1 MTSAATPQKLMR
13 ALAAT
18 ALLCALPAMTSCFDV
33 PPPTAPEITTVVDD
47 WRDEI
52 IYQVLVDRFENG
64 DLNNDYNLKLDAP
77 TGWHGGDWQGIID
90 QLDYLEELG
99 VTTLW
104 ISPAVKNV
112 EEDAG
117 VAGYHGYWTQHFQAT
132 NPHFGDLEK
141 MRQLVAEAHKRD
153 MKIILDIVTN
163 HIGQLFYYDINLN
176 AKPDINIQ
184 GSGYCYD
191 DGLDADTSGFS
202 CGDRQESRL
211 IRVTEWDPDYDPR
224 GVQAYTSLGEA
235 GPAPLRW
242 VYMPE
247 VNRVPPMP
255 AEFQN
260 PLWYNRRGRV
270 VTPWGWN
277 VTEQV
282 ERADF
287 PGGLKDIDT
296 TRPEVREKLIEVFA
310 WWIEQTNID
319 GFRIDT
325 VKHIEHDFWKV
336 FTRGIRQEAAKI
348 GKTNFLMFGEVFDGS
363 DELLGSYTQPG
374 ELDSVFYFSHKF
386 QVFDDVFKRGQP
398 TTKIEDL
405 YNLRSERYGSQ
416 GQPGGVVDV
425 NGKPIPPT
433 KVLVNFMD
441 NHDVSRFLYDFND
454 LDALKN
460 ALFYLLTMDGI
471 PCIYYG
477 TEQAYNGGNDPANRE
492 DMWRIPF
499 NAYYIVYDEQ
509 GQPIT
514 DPAARAK
521 AFKPFDRDH
530 IIYTHIK
537 RLTGLRAELAP
548 LRRGDYQVR
557 WATSRTGDEQDAGIY
572 AFERSYDG
580 ESALV
585 VLNTHKSRTSETSA
599 TSSGGGAMQVSFA
612 PNTVLVDRFS
622 SEPYQVTV
630 DANKQVTVSVPAR
643 GGRILTVK

>member
-1 MTSAATPQKLMR
+1 MTRSQNTILRASALVCVLT
-13 ALAAT
+13 ALA
-18 ALLCALPAMTSCFDV
+18 LTSCFPVQSSD
-33 PPPTAPEITTVVDD
+33 PPPKETLVED
-47 WRDEI
+47 WRDEV
-52 IYQVLVDRFENG
+52 IYQVLVDRFDNG
-64 DLNNDYNLKLDAP
+64 DPNNDYNLEVDAP
-77 TGWHGGDWQGIID
+77 TGWHGGDWQGVID
-90 QLDYLEELG
+90 RLDYLQELG
-99 VTTLW
+99 VTTIW

-117 VAGYHGYWTQHFQAT
+117 VAGYHGYWTQDFQAT
-132 NPHFGDLEK
+132 NPHFGDLNK
-141 MRQLVAEAHKRD
+141 MRELVAKAHERD

-176 AKPDINIQ
+176 GNPDINIQ

-191 DGLDADTSGFS
+191 DGLGSDTSGFS

-235 GPAPLRW
+235 GPAPVRW

-255 AEFQN
+255 VEFQN
-260 PLWYNRRGRV
+260 PEWYNRRGRV

-277 VTEQV
+277 YPEQV

-296 TRPEVREKLIEVFA
+296 TRPEVREKLIEVFS

-325 VKHIEHDFWKV
+325 VKHIEHDFWRE
-336 FTRGIRQEAAKI
+336 FTAGIRQNASDM
-348 GKTNFLMFGEVFDGS
+348 GKDNFLMFGEVFDGN

-386 QVFDDVFKRGQP
+386 QVFDDVFKRNQP
-398 TTKIEDL
+398 TTKIEEL
-405 YNLRSERYGSQ
+405 YNLRGERYGNR
-416 GQPGGVVDV
+416 GQEGGLTDA
-425 NGKPIPPT
+425 NGNPLPPT
-433 KVLVNFMD
+433 KALVNFMD
-441 NHDVSRFLYDFND
+441 NHDVARFLYNYND

-477 TEQAYNGGNDPANRE
+477 TELAYNGGNDPANRE
-492 DMWRIPF
+492 DMFRMPF
-499 NAYYIVYDEQ
+499 NEYYIVYDSE
-509 GQPIT
+509 GNPVT
-514 DPAARAK
+514 DREEREAT
-521 AFKPFDRDH
+521 FVPFDREH
-530 IIYTHIK
+530 VIYKHIK
-537 RLTGLRAELAP
+537 KLTGLRADLAP
-548 LRRGDYQVR
+548 LRRGDFRIV
-557 WATSRTGDEQDAGIY
+557 WASSRTGMEQDAGIF

-580 ESALV
+580 ETILV
-585 VLNTHKSRTSETSA
+585 VLNTNASKESETSA
-599 TSSGGGAMQVSFA
+599 TSLGGGAMQVTFPA
-612 PNTVLVDRFS
+612 NTTLEDVFGDDGY
-622 SEPYQVTV
+622 EVTV
-630 DANKQVTVSVPAR
+630 DGNQEVTVQVPAR
-643 GGRILTVK
+643 GGRILRVK